1 MTRRDILKRL
11 TVFATSMRAFAATPQ
26 KGVGILVRI
35 QGRHSD
41 LCLLHGGVQIARRR
55 IPIGRG
61 HFVNDVACCLG
72 IDRKCASEL
81 VRKYGLPAPEASSE
95 HASNKE
101 QRVIRNPDGSVISV
115 PRELYVPVVEARAA
129 EFADLVRDGVTALRS
144 ARASATPIL
153 LTGEWITGL
162 DRFIERGAL
171 WNARCAP
178 ETSAEQ
184 KALLYLE
191 QR

>member
-11 TVFATSMRAFAATPQ
+11 AVFATCTRAFATTPQ

-35 QGRHSD
+35 QQRHSD
-41 LCLLHGGVQIARRR
+41 LCLLRGGVEISRRR

-81 VRKYGLPAPEASSE
+81 VRKYGLPPLEGQGAATPAPRY
-95 HASNKE
+95 
-101 QRVIRNPDGSVISV
+101 QRGVIRNADGSVVSA
-115 PRELYVPVVEARAA
+115 PRDQYIRIVEARAV
-129 EFADLVRDGVTALRS
+129 EFAALVRDGV
-144 ARASATPIL
+144 RAAKDGKASTTPIL

-162 DRFIERGAL
+162 DRLIERGAL
-171 WNARCAP
+171 WNARCASA
-178 ETSAEQ
+178 TSAER
-184 KALLYLE
+184 KALL
-191 QR
+191 